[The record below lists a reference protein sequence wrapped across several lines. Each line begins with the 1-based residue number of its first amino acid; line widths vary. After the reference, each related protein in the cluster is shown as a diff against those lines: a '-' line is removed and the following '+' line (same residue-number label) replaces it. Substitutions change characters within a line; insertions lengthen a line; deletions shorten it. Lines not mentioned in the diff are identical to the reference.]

1 MPAVTAPTRLSD
13 TYAKLSWLIFL
24 VRLRK
29 YAASRVATPINPIQ
43 SVVFMTEG
51 MKISVRGKWVKG
63 VQYGSLFKS
72 CKLKL

>member
-1 MPAVTAPTRLSD
+1 
-13 TYAKLSWLIFL
+13 L